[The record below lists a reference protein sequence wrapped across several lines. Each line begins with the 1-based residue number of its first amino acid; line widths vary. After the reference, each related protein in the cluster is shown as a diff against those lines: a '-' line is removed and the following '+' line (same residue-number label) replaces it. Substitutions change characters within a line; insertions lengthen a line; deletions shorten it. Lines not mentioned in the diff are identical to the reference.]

1 VSVQEAV
8 QLVLQAGALSGGG
21 EVFTLEMGEPVKILD
36 LARKVVRLS
45 GHIPDKDVSLRVVGV
60 RPGEKLVEDLLDADE
75 HPAPSPHPGITVSRP
90 AVPDPVALRRSLRE
104 LESLDAQ
111 GGYVALAGRMKAL
124 SGGVVDLTAHERRI
138 AEEVTG

>member
-1 VSVQEAV
+1 
-8 QLVLQAGALSGGG
+8 
-21 EVFTLEMGEPVKILD
+21 MI
-36 LARKVVRLS
+36 RLS
-45 GHIPDKDVSLRVVGV
+45 GHRRGTDIEIRVTGCG
-60 RPGEKLVEDLLDADE
+60 PGEKLAEDLLDEDE
-75 HPAPSPHPGITVSRP
+75 NPWPSPHPGITVWRP
-90 AVPDPVALRRSLRE
+90 AVPDPLALRRSLRE